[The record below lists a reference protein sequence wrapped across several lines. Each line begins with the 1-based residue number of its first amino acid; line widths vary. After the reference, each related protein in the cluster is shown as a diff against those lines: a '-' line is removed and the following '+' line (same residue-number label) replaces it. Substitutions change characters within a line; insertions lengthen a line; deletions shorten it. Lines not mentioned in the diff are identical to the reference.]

1 MLLGAADSLNSHLF
15 LALSYFR
22 GDVPPQAKIQMCPD
36 RGFQKKPITSVVPK
50 EPLIYSGSHFHV
62 AMESGPFLDLSI
74 NRGESS

>member
-36 RGFQKKPITSVVPK
+36 RGFQKKTHNFGGAKRAIDILREPFSRSYGKWPISRF
-50 EPLIYSGSHFHV
+50 IY
-62 AMESGPFLDLSI
+62 
-74 NRGESS
+74 